1 MALALFD
8 LDNTLL
14 AGDSDYLWG
23 EYLVEHEKVDAKEHA
38 RKNQYF
44 YEQYLDGSLDI
55 HEFLDFQLKPL
66 AMYSRKQLESWR
78 QQFMQEKI
86 QPIMLATAHTLIKQ
100 HRNNGDTLVII
111 TATNRFITEPIA
123 TAYGIDHLLA
133 TEVEMVNGEYT
144 GGTTGIPCFQQGKV
158 ERLLDWLKQ
167 HNASL
172 EGSWFYSDSHND
184 LPLLELVDHP
194 IAVDPDEK
202 LRSTACQHG
211 WPVMSLRTDNP

>member
-23 EYLVEHEKVDAKEHA
+23 EYLVEHEKVDANEHA

-44 YEQYLDGSLDI
+44 YQQYLDGSLDI

-78 QQFMQEKI
+78 QQFMEEKI

-100 HRNNGDTLVII
+100 HRDNGDTLVII

-133 TEVEMVNGEYT
+133 TEAEMINGEYT
-144 GGTTGIPCFQQGKV
+144 GGTTGIACFQQGKV
-158 ERLLDWLKQ
+158 ERLHDWLKQ

-202 LRSTACQHG
+202 LRSTARLHG
-211 WPVMSLRTDNP
+211 WPVMSLRTE